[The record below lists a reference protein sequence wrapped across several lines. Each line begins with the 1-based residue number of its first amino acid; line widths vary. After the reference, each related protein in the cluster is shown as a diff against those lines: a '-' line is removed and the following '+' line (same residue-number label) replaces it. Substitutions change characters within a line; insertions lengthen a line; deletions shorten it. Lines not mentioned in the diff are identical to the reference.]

1 MRELKIDP
9 RVILDAEV
17 MRVAARG
24 VSFVL
29 PRKVAEQQD
38 CAVDMQLLVEGSMR
52 RFAPSAAS
60 FNICAG
66 MDGFRVAMQFTDMD
80 EESAAALDALLA
92 ANNTLTSGLI
102 FVTFQSHDISIARS
116 SMLANPNA
124 LLHNYRHGL

>member
-1 MRELKIDP
+1 MSTLSSAALAGTRSKSIRSRARVKIDP
-9 RVILDAEV
+9 RVILEAEV

-52 RFAPSAAS
+52 RLRAAGRVVS
-60 FNICAG
+60 CSCAG

-80 EESAAALDALLA
+80 EDSAAALDALRA
-92 ANNTLTSGLI
+92 SE
-102 FVTFQSHDISIARS
+102 
-116 SMLANPNA
+116 
-124 LLHNYRHGL
+124 

>member
-1 MRELKIDP
+1 VKIDP

-17 MRVAARG
+17 MRVASRG

-29 PRKVAEQQD
+29 ARKVAEQQD

-52 RFAPSAAS
+52 RLRAVGRIVSCF
-60 FNICAG
+60 CAG

-92 ANNTLTSGLI
+92 SE
-102 FVTFQSHDISIARS
+102 
-116 SMLANPNA
+116 
-124 LLHNYRHGL
+124 